1 MLRALVLQKNLL
13 SSLCLV
19 LPDHKFTHI
28 FQDTLNPLC
37 IPGNTLKQ
45 HLITLSTI
53 IISPIK
59 EAPF

>member
-19 LPDHKFTHI
+19 LRDHKFTHN
-28 FQDTLNPLC
+28 FEGTLFPLC

-53 IISPIK
+53 TISPIK
-59 EAPF
+59 EALF